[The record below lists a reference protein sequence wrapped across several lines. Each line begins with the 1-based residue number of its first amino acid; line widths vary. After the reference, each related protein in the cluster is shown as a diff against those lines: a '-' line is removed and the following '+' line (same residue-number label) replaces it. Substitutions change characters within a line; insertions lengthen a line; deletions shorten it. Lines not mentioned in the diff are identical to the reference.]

1 MKTNNFSLAQLLCTS
16 ILSALVGMIM
26 VFTALTVKPH
36 NEIAAATN
44 KISELVKLAS
54 IKPVATISFDLPTV
68 AKVEVIQDVTQSEAQ
83 PTTEPTTEAAKV
95 VKSASNNVD
104 IDKEIEA
111 AKAYCLAHMVHPT
124 PVDLPTTEPE
134 MILAAK

>member
-44 KISELVKLAS
+44 KTSELVKLAS

-68 AKVEVIQDVTQSEAQ
+68 AKVEVIQDATQPEAQ
-83 PTTEPTTEAAKV
+83 PTTEPAKV
-95 VKSASNNVD
+95 VKVAKVASNNID

-111 AKAYCLAHMVHPT
+111 AKAYCLAHMIKASL
-124 PVDLPTTEPE
+124 VDMEAAEPE
-134 MILAAK
+134 ILIAAK

>member
-44 KISELVKLAS
+44 KTSELVKLAS

-68 AKVEVIQDVTQSEAQ
+68 AKVEVIQDATQPEAKA
-83 PTTEPTTEAAKV
+83 EPTQTKVVKVAKV
-95 VKSASNNVD
+95 VNDDAAINKA
-104 IDKEIEA
+104 IED
-111 AKAYCLAHMVHPT
+111 AKAYCLAHMVHPEPIDFET
-124 PVDLPTTEPE
+124 PEPAKL
-134 MILAAK
+134 IAAK